1 MYPLP
6 VNPSVAV
13 LLNDNDEVVGIAS
26 NIAGQPELQ
35 VQVTRS
41 QRMFNDLAKGKPF
54 AYGTFEQQR
63 ANQ

>member
-6 VNPSVAV
+6 VNPSVTI
-13 LLNDNDEVVGIAS
+13 LLNDDDQVVGIAS

-41 QRMFNDLAKGKPF
+41 QRIYNELAKGKPF
-54 AYGTFEQQR
+54 ATGTFAEQR